1 MNSFINSNGSIT
13 KLSYL
18 VSPTIDRIADHFLI
32 EHVFFVA
39 GKMPSLL
46 EALERKYGAKGEVN
60 PTIDDMP
67 VAIFVPKRSPR
78 LSVPT
83 LLVLNDCEIDCAG
96 DARGL
101 ADKCADVVELDIANN
116 KLTEWREVTT
126 LHSTQGVLLIFCSFT
141 IKSSCHYL

>member
-1 MNSFINSNGSIT
+1 MTADKYVVSDIVNVRPSI
-13 KLSYL
+13 
-18 VSPTIDRIADHFLI
+18 VSD
-32 EHVFFVA
+32 
-39 GKMPSLL
+39 KMPSLL

-60 PTIDDMP
+60 PSIDDMP

-101 ADKCADVVELDIANN
+101 ADKCADVVELDLANN
-116 KLTEWREVTT
+116 KLTEWREVRYDIHGSEIRYFDFY
-126 LHSTQGVLLIFCSFT
+126 L
-141 IKSSCHYL
+141 KSNENSI

>member
-1 MNSFINSNGSIT
+1 LTYVDNAIRIT
-13 KLSYL
+13 KMTADKYV
-18 VSPTIDRIADHFLI
+18 VSDIVNVRPSIVSD
-32 EHVFFVA
+32 
-39 GKMPSLL
+39 KMPSLL

-60 PTIDDMP
+60 PSIDDMP

-101 ADKCADVVELDIANN
+101 ADKCADVVELDLANN
-116 KLTEWREVTT
+116 KLTEWREVRYDIHGSEIRYFDFY
-126 LHSTQGVLLIFCSFT
+126 L
-141 IKSSCHYL
+141 KSNENSI